1 VLLSLLFDRSP
12 LAQRRVTSPIT
23 GGASFAVMAG
33 LVAYGDLVTKWLAVT
48 LWSGEHYPLF
58 GRMLGIEVVHNP
70 LGAFSLS
77 LGPLT
82 REINIAATVVA
93 VLLSMAVSSR
103 LARLDR
109 GAPES
114 LGLIAGAGIGNL
126 TSMVGSTA
134 GVPDF
139 LALSDGRGGSLVLN
153 VADVAAYIGIACC
166 LRLAWI
172 VVRAAFAGSR
182 QAPGPAST
190 TIRPPGHPR
199 ERPLLT
205 VDDGAHRVTRRS
217 LAKRGELIAWPRFP
231 FKGRKGTACGG
242 CGSSSSSSC
251 SPSPGT
257 CGRTTGPTTAPP
269 PLTPP

>member
-1 VLLSLLFDRSP
+1 MLWSSLSPRSSLGLRP
-12 LAQRRVTSPIT
+12 ASAPIT
-23 GGASFAVMAG
+23 GGASFVVMAG

-48 LWSGEHYPLF
+48 LWSGEHHPLL

-70 LGAFSLS
+70 LGAFSIS

-93 VLLSMAVSSR
+93 VLLSMFVSSR
-103 LARLDR
+103 LARFDR

-126 TSMVGSTA
+126 ASMIGSTS

-139 LALSDGRGGSLVLN
+139 LALSDGRGGALVLN

-172 VVRAAFAGSR
+172 VLRAAIW
-182 QAPGPAST
+182 PA
-190 TIRPPGHPR
+190 RA
-199 ERPLLT
+199 L
-205 VDDGAHRVTRRS
+205 RVRRTRRF
-217 LAKRGELIAWPRFP
+217 RRRRPVRNGH
-231 FKGRKGTACGG
+231 
-242 CGSSSSSSC
+242 C
-251 SPSPGT
+251 SP
-257 CGRTTGPTTAPP
+257 
-269 PLTPP
+269 

>member
-1 VLLSLLFDRSP
+1 
-12 LAQRRVTSPIT
+12 
-23 GGASFAVMAG
+23 MAG

-48 LWSGEHYPLF
+48 LWSGEQQPLF

-70 LGAFSLS
+70 LGAFSVS

-126 TSMVGSTA
+126 ASMVGTGS

-139 LALSDGRGGSLVLN
+139 LALSDGRGSALVLN
-153 VADVAAYIGIACC
+153 VADVAAYIGILCC
-166 LRLAWI
+166 LRLAFI
-172 VVRAAFAGSR
+172 VVRAARTRPRLSGSEHDDSR
-182 QAPGPAST
+182 LAAPA
-190 TIRPPGHPR
+190 
-199 ERPLLT
+199 
-205 VDDGAHRVTRRS
+205 
-217 LAKRGELIAWPRFP
+217 
-231 FKGRKGTACGG
+231 GTAIAQ
-242 CGSSSSSSC
+242 
-251 SPSPGT
+251 
-257 CGRTTGPTTAPP
+257 R
-269 PLTPP
+269 

>member
-1 VLLSLLFDRSP
+1 VLLSSLFDRSP
-12 LAQRRVTSPIT
+12 LVQRQATSPIT

-58 GRMLGIEVVHNP
+58 GPLLGIEVVHNP
-70 LGAFSLS
+70 VGAFSLS

-82 REINIAATVVA
+82 REINIAATVIA

-126 TSMVGSTA
+126 ASMMGSTA

-172 VVRAAFAGSR
+172 VIRAAFAVGGRHPS
-182 QAPGPAST
+182 GPAST
-190 TIRPPGHPR
+190 TIRPSGQPG

-205 VDDGAHRVTRRS
+205 VHDGAHRVTRRS
-217 LAKRGELIAWPRFP
+217 LAKGE
-231 FKGRKGTACGG
+231 
-242 CGSSSSSSC
+242 S
-251 SPSPGT
+251 
-257 CGRTTGPTTAPP
+257 
-269 PLTPP
+269 

>member
-1 VLLSLLFDRSP
+1 VLSWSSLLDRSP
-12 LAQRRVTSPIT
+12 LAAGGATAPIT

-48 LWSGEHYPLF
+48 LWSGEHHPLF
-58 GRMLGIEVVHNP
+58 GRLLGIEVVHNP

-82 REINIAATVVA
+82 REINIAATVIA

-114 LGLIAGAGIGNL
+114 LGLIAGAGVGNL
-126 TSMVGSTA
+126 ASMIGSTA

-139 LALSDGRGGSLVLN
+139 LALSVGRGGTLVLN
-153 VADVAAYIGIACC
+153 VADVAAYIGIGCC

-172 VVRAAFAGSR
+172 VVRAVFSAGTRS
-182 QAPGPAST
+182 PGPAST
-190 TIRPPGHPR
+190 TIRASTRPR
-199 ERPLLT
+199 ERALLI
-205 VDDGAHRVTRRS
+205 VAAGAHGVTRRS
-217 LAKRGELIAWPRFP
+217 LAKGE
-231 FKGRKGTACGG
+231 
-242 CGSSSSSSC
+242 S
-251 SPSPGT
+251 
-257 CGRTTGPTTAPP
+257 
-269 PLTPP
+269 

>member
-1 VLLSLLFDRSP
+1 LFPSFAVPSPFASRRST
-12 LAQRRVTSPIT
+12 APIT

-48 LWSGEHYPLF
+48 LWSGESQPLF
-58 GRMLGIEVVHNP
+58 GRMVGIEVVHNP
-70 LGAFSLS
+70 LSAFSVS
-77 LGPLT
+77 IGPLT

-126 TSMVGSTA
+126 VSMIGNAS

-139 LALSDGRGGSLVLN
+139 LALGDGRGGVLVLN

-166 LRLAWI
+166 LRLMFI
-172 VVRAAFAGSR
+172 VLRAARSR
-182 QAPGPAST
+182 
-190 TIRPPGHPR
+190 
-199 ERPLLT
+199 
-205 VDDGAHRVTRRS
+205 
-217 LAKRGELIAWPRFP
+217 
-231 FKGRKGTACGG
+231 
-242 CGSSSSSSC
+242 
-251 SPSPGT
+251 
-257 CGRTTGPTTAPP
+257 P
-269 PLTPP
+269 PLTPSEPDDSRAAAASGTAIAQR

>member
-1 VLLSLLFDRSP
+1 MLWSSPCARSSLAPHR
-12 LAQRRVTSPIT
+12 ATAPIT

-48 LWSGEHYPLF
+48 LWSGEHHPLF

-70 LGAFSLS
+70 LSAFSVS
-77 LGPLT
+77 LGPMT
-82 REINIAATVVA
+82 REINIAATVIA

-126 TSMVGSTA
+126 VSMLGSAA

-139 LALSDGRGGSLVLN
+139 LALSNGSGSVLVLN

-166 LRLAWI
+166 FRLAWI
-172 VVRAAFAGSR
+172 VVRAAGT
-182 QAPGPAST
+182 APCPTAAANATIRAST
-190 TIRPPGHPR
+190 LPQ
-199 ERPLLT
+199 ERALLS
-205 VDDGAHRVTRRS
+205 DEAEHRVSCRS
-217 LAKRGELIAWPRFP
+217 LAHGE
-231 FKGRKGTACGG
+231 G
-242 CGSSSSSSC
+242 
-251 SPSPGT
+251 
-257 CGRTTGPTTAPP
+257 
-269 PLTPP
+269 

>member
-1 VLLSLLFDRSP
+1 MLSSLFDRSL
-12 LAQRRVTSPIT
+12 LAQRRVTAPIT

-33 LVAYGDLVTKWLAVT
+33 LVAYGDLVTKWLAVA
-48 LWSGEHYPLF
+48 LWSGEQHPLF
-58 GRMLGIEVVHNP
+58 GRMLSIEVVHNP

-82 REINIAATVVA
+82 REINIAATVIA

-114 LGLIAGAGIGNL
+114 LGLVAGAGIGNL
-126 TSMVGSTA
+126 ASMIGSTA

-139 LALSDGRGGSLVLN
+139 LAFSDGRGGSLVLN
-153 VADVAAYIGIACC
+153 LADVAACIGIACC

-172 VVRAAFAGSR
+172 VLRAVKVAGSR
-182 QAPGPAST
+182 ATGPAST
-190 TIRPPGHPR
+190 TIRASARPR

-205 VDDGAHRVTRRS
+205 VDDGAHGVTRRS
-217 LAKRGELIAWPRFP
+217 LAEGE
-231 FKGRKGTACGG
+231 
-242 CGSSSSSSC
+242 S
-251 SPSPGT
+251 
-257 CGRTTGPTTAPP
+257 
-269 PLTPP
+269 

>member
-1 VLLSLLFDRSP
+1 M
-12 LAQRRVTSPIT
+12 APIT
-23 GGASFAVMAG
+23 GSASFAVMAG
-33 LVAYGDLVTKWLAVT
+33 LVAYGDLVTKWLAVA
-48 LWSGEHYPLF
+48 LWSNEHHPLF

-70 LGAFSLS
+70 LGAFSIS

-82 REINIAATVVA
+82 REINIAATIIA

-126 TSMVGSTA
+126 VSMLGSSA

-139 LALSDGRGGSLVLN
+139 LALNDGRGSALVLN

-172 VVRAAFAGSR
+172 VVRAAGGQQRVRPAVDKGMRSAANGEVTS
-182 QAPGPAST
+182 APNERAASAANT
-190 TIRPPGHPR
+190 TIRASEPSR
-199 ERPLLT
+199 ERALLI
-205 VDDGAHRVTRRS
+205 DEAERRISCRS
-217 LAKRGELIAWPRFP
+217 LAHGE
-231 FKGRKGTACGG
+231 G
-242 CGSSSSSSC
+242 
-251 SPSPGT
+251 
-257 CGRTTGPTTAPP
+257 
-269 PLTPP
+269 